1 MTRTIGLRTA
11 AVCALILTCQ
21 QTPSSAAQYT
31 GRAHRDPFDE
41 TTSVSSVKD
50 EIGAMGLTLEGVVW
64 NTAEP
69 RAIVS
74 GKIVKIGGRLNGIEI
89 LDISREGVK
98 MRYKGQ
104 EFYLRKRKIKS

>member
-1 MTRTIGLRTA
+1 MIRRLTILPLMLVMTLPGPA
-11 AVCALILTCQ
+11 SAVE
-21 QTPSSAAQYT
+21 YT
-31 GRAHRDPFDE
+31 GKVHRDPFGE
-41 TTSVSSVKD
+41 TVSATSVKD

-74 GKIVKIGGRLNGIEI
+74 GKIVKVGGRLNGIEI
-89 LDISREGVK
+89 LDIGREGVK